1 MIPSLDT
8 ALKHRLTGA
17 VILILLAVLLL
28 PELLTGSGRTT
39 RALAPASADSG
50 SGERSFDIDLTES
63 ARNVPAPVA
72 ENAAPAP
79 PVNLPVPAAITPPPA
94 AAATTPPPAAAAT
107 TPPAAAAT
115 TPPPPAAVV
124 TTPPDPGVTAPVVAP
139 AAATPAPAADA
150 FYVQLGVFVNRASA
164 TNLARKLTDAKFS
177 AVVDEIKRSG
187 KTLFRVR
194 VGPASDRATANA
206 LRDRLTKAGH
216 KGSVVK

>member
-1 MIPSLDT
+1 MIPALDT

-39 RALAPASADSG
+39 RAVAPASADSAG
-50 SGERSFDIDLTES
+50 GERSFDIDLTES

-72 ENAAPAP
+72 ESAAPAP
-79 PVNLPVPAAITPPPA
+79 PVSLPVPAV
-94 AAATTPPPAAAAT
+94 TTPPPAAA
-107 TPPAAAAT
+107 
-115 TPPPPAAVV
+115 V
-124 TTPPDPGVTAPVVAP
+124 TTPAPEPVVAAPAVTAPAS
-139 AAATPAPAADA
+139 DA

-164 TNLARKLTDAKFS
+164 TNLARKLKDAKFS
-177 AVVDEIKRSG
+177 ALVDEIQRSG

-194 VGPASDRATANA
+194 VGPAADRAAATA
-206 LRDRLTKAGH
+206 LRDRLAKAGH

>member
-94 AAATTPPPAAAAT
+94 AAATTPPPAAAAIT
-107 TPPAAAAT
+107 
-115 TPPPPAAVV
+115 PPPAAVV
-124 TTPPDPGVTAPVVAP
+124 ATPPAPVVAAP
-139 AAATPAPAADA
+139 IVAPPAATPAPAADA

-177 AVVDEIKRSG
+177 AVVDEIQRSG

>member
-50 SGERSFDIDLTES
+50 GGERSFDIDLTES
-63 ARNVPAPVA
+63 ARSVPAPVA

-79 PVNLPVPAAITPPPA
+79 PVNLRVPAAITPPPA

-107 TPPAAAAT
+107 TPP
-115 TPPPPAAVV
+115 PAAVV
-124 TTPPDPGVTAPVVAP
+124 TTPPAPVVAAPVVAP
-139 AAATPAPAADA
+139 PAATPAPAADA

-177 AVVDEIKRSG
+177 VVVDEIQRSG

>member
-79 PVNLPVPAAITPPPA
+79 PVNLPVPAATTPPD
-94 AAATTPPPAAAAT
+94 AAATTPPPAAAAIT
-107 TPPAAAAT
+107 
-115 TPPPPAAVV
+115 PPPAAVV
-124 TTPPDPGVTAPVVAP
+124 ATPPAPVVAAP
-139 AAATPAPAADA
+139 IVAPPAATPAPAADA

-177 AVVDEIKRSG
+177 AVVDEIQRSG